1 MKIIFCFL
9 FSFFPSTVS
18 NSNMMTVND
27 IWQLSTTNSNTNYQS
42 FYFPSSIDFNN
53 ANQYHHTTDNN
64 HFDYQPS
71 IDIPSTYLID
81 PNSHIFPNNYSMD
94 PYPLQPVY
102 NSTPIE
108 PSTYITSTDSYP
120 NLHSICKDSN
130 VTLPST
136 SSSIDIQLDYQPTS
150 SQWDSGTTKMPS
162 DDGMYNKLT
171 VFYIQKWMPIC
182 LFFFSLTNTKP
193 KIRESMS
200 AF

>member
-1 MKIIFCFL
+1 
-9 FSFFPSTVS
+9 
-18 NSNMMTVND
+18 MMTVND

-53 ANQYHHTTDNN
+53 SNQYHHTTDNN

-71 IDIPSTYLID
+71 IDIPSTYPID
-81 PNSHIFPNNYSMD
+81 PNSHRFPNNYSMD
-94 PYPLQPVY
+94 PYPVQPVY

-120 NLHSICKDSN
+120 NLHDSN

-171 VFYIQKWMPIC
+171 VFYIQKWMPIS
-182 LFFFSLTNTKP
+182 SL
-193 KIRESMS
+193 
-200 AF
+200 

>member
-1 MKIIFCFL
+1 
-9 FSFFPSTVS
+9 
-18 NSNMMTVND
+18 MMTVND

-53 ANQYHHTTDNN
+53 SNQYHHTTDNN

-71 IDIPSTYLID
+71 STYLID
-81 PNSHIFPNNYSMD
+81 PNSHMFTNNYSMD
-94 PYPLQPVY
+94 PYPVQPVY

-120 NLHSICKDSN
+120 NLHPICNDSN
-130 VTLPST
+130 VTV
-136 SSSIDIQLDYQPTS
+136 DYQPTS
-150 SQWDSGTTKMPS
+150 SEWDSGTTKMPS

-182 LFFFSLTNTKP
+182 LFFFSLTNTKQ
-193 KIRESMS
+193 KSESQCPLFSHINIKLKQTTMFRMS
-200 AF
+200 